1 MKKSKKLN
9 KAQCSAQSNVPELE
23 SENSNQSELT
33 YAKEVLNQGSNKT
46 KIFGLEW
53 NRGND
58 TPSVVTPTFR
68 KNLTKRNILSELAS
82 VYDPTGLISPAQLI
96 GKILYRGMCESRIS
110 WDESVPQTIKLKWEK
125 WKIDIVNKVEIPR
138 SLTLKLE
145 PITSVDLH
153 IFRDASILGYCA
165 VAYAVV
171 SQPSKVNQGLVA
183 SKSRL
188 SKKDIT
194 IPRLELI
201 AAHMAANLATNIKAA
216 LKDLNIRSVIGWTD
230 STVVLHWLRD
240 QGSYKVF
247 VENRVKKI
255 LSHEFIEWKY
265 VPTKQNPADIGS
277 RRSPIS
283 KLGDLWWKGP
293 T

>member
-1 MKKSKKLN
+1 M
-9 KAQCSAQSNVPELE
+9 
-23 SENSNQSELT
+23 
-33 YAKEVLNQGSNKT
+33 
-46 KIFGLEW
+46 
-53 NRGND
+53 
-58 TPSVVTPTFR
+58 
-68 KNLTKRNILSELAS
+68 SELAL
-82 VYDPTGLISPAQLI
+82 VYDPTRLISPAHLI
-96 GKILYRGMCESRIS
+96 GKILYREICESRIS
-110 WDESVPQTIKLKWEK
+110 WDESLSQTIKLKWEK

-153 IFRDASILGYCA
+153 IFGDESILGCCA
-165 VAYAVV
+165 VANAVV

-216 LKDLNIRSVIGWTD
+216 LKDLNIRSVIGWTYI
-230 STVVLHWLRD
+230 TVVLHWLRD

-265 VPTKQNPADIGS
+265 VPTKQNPADIES
-277 RRSPIS
+277 RGSPIS
-283 KLGDLWWKGP
+283 KLGDLW
-293 T
+293 

>member
-110 WDESVPQTIKLKWEK
+110 WNESVPQTIKLKWEK
-125 WKIDIVNKVEIPR
+125 WKTNIVNKVEIPR
-138 SLTLKLE
+138 SLTLELE

-153 IFRDASILGYCA
+153 IFGDASILVY
-165 VAYAVV
+165 
-171 SQPSKVNQGLVA
+171 
-183 SKSRL
+183 
-188 SKKDIT
+188 
-194 IPRLELI
+194 
-201 AAHMAANLATNIKAA
+201 
-216 LKDLNIRSVIGWTD
+216 
-230 STVVLHWLRD
+230 
-240 QGSYKVF
+240 
-247 VENRVKKI
+247 
-255 LSHEFIEWKY
+255 
-265 VPTKQNPADIGS
+265 
-277 RRSPIS
+277 
-283 KLGDLWWKGP
+283 
-293 T
+293 

>member
-1 MKKSKKLN
+1 M
-9 KAQCSAQSNVPELE
+9 
-23 SENSNQSELT
+23 
-33 YAKEVLNQGSNKT
+33 
-46 KIFGLEW
+46 
-53 NRGND
+53 
-58 TPSVVTPTFR
+58 
-68 KNLTKRNILSELAS
+68 
-82 VYDPTGLISPAQLI
+82 
-96 GKILYRGMCESRIS
+96 
-110 WDESVPQTIKLKWEK
+110 PQTIRLKWEK

-216 LKDLNIRSVIGWTD
+216 LKDSNIRSVIG
-230 STVVLHWLRD
+230 STESIVVLHWLRD
-240 QGSYKVF
+240 QISYKVF

-255 LSHEFIEWKY
+255 LKHEFIEWKY
-265 VPTKQNPADIGS
+265 VLRKQNPADIGS
-277 RRSPIS
+277 RGSPIS

-293 T
+293 TWLSNISVWSRQPNIGPTTESQVDCKAVK

>member
-1 MKKSKKLN
+1 M
-9 KAQCSAQSNVPELE
+9 
-23 SENSNQSELT
+23 
-33 YAKEVLNQGSNKT
+33 
-46 KIFGLEW
+46 
-53 NRGND
+53 
-58 TPSVVTPTFR
+58 
-68 KNLTKRNILSELAS
+68 
-82 VYDPTGLISPAQLI
+82 YDPTGLMSPAHLI
-96 GKILYRGMCESRIS
+96 GKILYREICESRIS

-125 WKIDIVNKVEIPR
+125 WKTDTVNKVEIPR

-145 PITSVDLH
+145 PISSVDLY
-153 IFRDASILGYCA
+153 IFGDAGILGYCA

-171 SQPSKVNQGLVA
+171 SQLTKVNQGLVA
-183 SKSRL
+183 SKSKL

-201 AAHMAANLATNIKAA
+201 TAHMAANLATNIKAA

-255 LSHEFIEWKY
+255 LSHEFI
-265 VPTKQNPADIGS
+265 V
-277 RRSPIS
+277 
-283 KLGDLWWKGP
+283 
-293 T
+293 